1 MPDMDK
7 VVPPGKDVSEVMAR
21 ALEGVQDHATIM
33 VGGFGMPGA
42 PAALLDALLTLNR
55 KHLTIIKNEANEPGM
70 GVSRLIEAGQVD
82 RIVLS
87 HLGLNSVVIEMMNRG
102 EVAVE
107 FHPQGILAEKIRC
120 GGAGLPG
127 FLTDIGVDTI
137 IADQRQVME
146 FQGRQVIVEP
156 GLRADV
162 ALLHAHTADRLGNL
176 VYARTARNF
185 NPLMA
190 QAADLVIVE
199 ALHVVE
205 TGSLDP
211 DAIHT
216 PCAFVDR
223 VVDLGGQATDSY
235 RIMEH
240 HVRQA

>member
-1 MPDMDK
+1 MLDKTMPLA
-7 VVPPGKDVSEVMAR
+7 E
-21 ALEGVQDHATIM
+21 ALADIRDGAVIM

-42 PAALLDALLTLNR
+42 PTMLLGELLR
-55 KHLTIIKNEANEPGM
+55 RGVRDLTIIKNEANEPGM
-70 GVSRLIEAGQVD
+70 GVSLLIEAGLVS

-87 HLGLNSVVIEMMNRG
+87 HLGLNSVVIGMMHRG
-102 EVAVE
+102 EVEVE

-137 IADQRQVME
+137 IRDTRQVME
-146 FQGRQVIVEP
+146 FQGREVIVEP
-156 GLRADV
+156 SLRADV
-162 ALLHAHTADRLGNL
+162 ALLHAARADRLGNL

-190 QAADLVIVE
+190 QAADLVIAE
-199 ALHVVE
+199 AVRVVE
-205 TGSLDP
+205 TGDLDP
-211 DAIHT
+211 DQVHT

-223 VVDLGGQATDSY
+223 VVDLGGALTDAY
-235 RIMEH
+235 KVMEH